1 MPQQAKF
8 NVFLVAAIREG
19 LNSIGPSISDIV
31 LFHLQRN
38 NAIHPDQ
45 SSIDPEA
52 FDDGL
57 KRIFGFGAKV
67 IERRILE
74 VLYVKLDAS
83 VVLNEDFEFIE
94 EVRKAQ
100 QLLHPDGLVPVDA
113 QVTP

>member
-1 MPQQAKF
+1 MPQRPKF
-8 NVFLVAAIREG
+8 NAFLVAAIQEG

-31 LFHLQRN
+31 LFHLQRH
-38 NAIHPDQ
+38 NAIRFDQ

-74 VLYVKLDAS
+74 VLYMKLDATIQ
-83 VVLNEDFEFIE
+83 LNEDFEFTE
-94 EVRKAQ
+94 EVKKAHK
-100 QLLHPDGLVPVDA
+100 LLSASDLVTVE
-113 QVTP
+113 TR